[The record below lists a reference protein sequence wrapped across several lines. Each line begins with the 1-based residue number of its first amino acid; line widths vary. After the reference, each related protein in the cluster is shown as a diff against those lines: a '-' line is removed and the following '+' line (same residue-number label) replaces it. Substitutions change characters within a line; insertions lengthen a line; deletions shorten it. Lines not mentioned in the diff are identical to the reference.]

1 MNRKALRRFWSR
13 LNGLLPSRRRDQ
25 DLADELE
32 SHIELLTEDN
42 IRGGMSPADARRAAL
57 LKLGGL
63 ESVKE
68 SYRDQRGLPAVE
80 SLFQD
85 LRYAF
90 RGMRRRPGFTI
101 TAVTCLALGIGATTA
116 LFSVLN
122 AVLIRRL
129 PVAQPEQL
137 VQLRFQGDAK
147 LPKTVRR
154 STSGFNRS
162 SFPHYMLQELQDG
175 DSGISEL
182 FAFVPLNFDRH
193 GVTVNIDGTPSTA
206 GGEMVSAN
214 YFRGLGV
221 APVIGRAIA
230 EEDLKPGSPNV
241 AVLSY
246 GYWTRQFGRDR
257 SIIGHRISLNGQ
269 PFVIIGVAP
278 QEFFGVNA
286 ALPPDFWVPLR
297 DVPGLAPWGN
307 SSPKAGAMFSDRAWW
322 WCMLMGRLKPGVTA
336 QRAQLQLDT
345 RFRQL
350 LAAAAPADF
359 KPEILPHVEL
369 TDAGKGLDNL
379 RNRLSQPLKLL
390 LAATGLVL
398 LIACANVATLLLA
411 RATARQRETSVRL
424 ALGAM
429 RGRLIRQYVTE
440 SVLLALVGGG
450 LGVLVAYWGS
460 HGLVL
465 LDQDTRGLS
474 LDVQPDG
481 TVLGFCLGLS
491 LLTGILFGLAP
502 AFRATRTNVSTR
514 IQEGVTMHIS
524 RLSLGS
530 ALVAGQVALS
540 VLLLFG
546 AGLFLRTLGNLESQD
561 LGFRRENLLVFALN
575 PPRTAYT
582 GDRRVEFYHRAL
594 EAIQPLPGVESATSS
609 GLALLSGWT
618 NNSDA
623 STDSAAQPT
632 SGKASNTVSWNTVG
646 PNFFHTMGM
655 NLIQGRDLDWT
666 DIRLARKVA
675 VVNAALA
682 RQMFPNRNPVG
693 HRFSMSE
700 EYNPSE
706 AIEIIGVVGDAKY
719 ASLRGKAE
727 PTAYISYTAIPE
739 SVSKMHYEVR
749 TAADPAAVLTAIRT
763 AMRGIDPAVP
773 LVDPKTQTEM
783 LREGLGE
790 ERLFAVL
797 CTVFGSLAMILVAV
811 GLYGTLAYTVTRRT
825 NEIGIRMA
833 LGAPRTHVLWMVL
846 RESLLLIGAGA
857 LVGLPAAL
865 MASRLVENQVYGVK
879 PGDPVTLAAALSV
892 LLLVGATASFLPA
905 RRAAQIDPQV
915 ALRNE

>member
-1 MNRKALRRFWSR
+1 MNRKALRRSWNR
-13 LNGLLPSRRRDQ
+13 LKGLLPSRRRDQ
-25 DLADELE
+25 ELADELE

-42 IRGGMSPADARRAAL
+42 IRSGMSPADARRAAV

-68 SYRDQRGLPAVE
+68 SYRDQRGLPAIE
-80 SLFQD
+80 ALFQD

-90 RGMRRRPGFTI
+90 RGMRHRPGFTL
-101 TAVTCLALGIGATTA
+101 TAIACLALGIGATTA

-122 AVLIRRL
+122 AVLIRHL
-129 PVAQPEQL
+129 PVAHPEQL

-147 LPKTVRR
+147 LPRTIRH
-154 STSGFNRS
+154 SNSGFRRA
-162 SFPHYMLQELQDG
+162 SFPHYMLQELQDTS
-175 DSGISEL
+175 SGLSEL
-182 FAFVPLNFDRH
+182 FAFVPMNFDRH
-193 GVTVNIDGTPSTA
+193 GVTVNIDGVPSSA

-221 APVIGRAIA
+221 APVIGRAIS

-241 AVLSY
+241 AVLSH
-246 GYWTRQFGRDR
+246 GYWTRQFGRGR
-257 SIIGHRISLNGQ
+257 GVVGHRISLNGQ
-269 PFVIIGVAP
+269 PFTVIGVAP
-278 QEFFGVNA
+278 QDFFGVNA
-286 ALPPDFWVPLR
+286 AQPPEFWIPLR
-297 DVPGLAPWGN
+297 DLPGLAPWGN
-307 SSPKAGAMFSDRAWW
+307 SSPKASQMFSDRTWW
-322 WCMLMGRLKPGVTA
+322 WCMLMGRLQPGVTA
-336 QRAQLQLDT
+336 QQAQLQLDA
-345 RFRQL
+345 RFRQI
-350 LAAAAPADF
+350 LAAAGPADL
-359 KPEILPHVEL
+359 KPEILPHLEL

-379 RNRLSQPLKLL
+379 RSRLSRPLQLL
-390 LAATGLVL
+390 LGATGLVL

-411 RATARQRETSVRL
+411 RAAARQRETSVRL

-429 RGRLIRQYVTE
+429 RGRLIRQYLTE

-450 LGVLVAYWGS
+450 LGVLVAFWGS

-465 LDQDTRGLS
+465 LDQDTRALS

-502 AFRATRTNVSTR
+502 ALRATRTNVSTR
-514 IQEGVTMHIS
+514 IQEGVTMHVR

-561 LGFRRENLLVFALN
+561 LGFRSENLLVFSLN

-594 EAIQPLPGVESATSS
+594 ESIQPLPGVESATSS
-609 GLALLSGWT
+609 GLALLAGWI

-623 STDSAAQPT
+623 SADTATSANRAK
-632 SGKASNTVSWNTVG
+632 SSNSLSWNTVG
-646 PNFFHTMGM
+646 PNYFHTMGM

-675 VVNAALA
+675 VVNTAMA
-682 RQMFPNRNPVG
+682 RHFFPNQNPVG

-719 ASLRGKAE
+719 GSLRGKVD
-727 PTAYISYTAIPE
+727 PTAYISYPAIPE

-749 TAADPAAVLTAIRT
+749 TAGDPAAVFSAIRT
-763 AMRGIDPAVP
+763 AMRGIDPDVP
-773 LVDPKTQTEM
+773 LIDPKTQTDL
-783 LREGLGE
+783 LRDGLGE

-797 CTVFGSLAMILVAV
+797 CTVFSGLAMILVAV
-811 GLYGTLAYTVTRRT
+811 GLYGTLAYAVTRRT

-833 LGAPRTHVLWMVL
+833 LGAPRGHVLWMVL
-846 RESLLLIGAGA
+846 KESLVLIGAGA

-865 MASRLVENQVYGVK
+865 AASRLVENQIFGVK
-879 PGDPVTLAAALSV
+879 PGDPLTLAATLCT
-892 LLLVGATASFLPA
+892 LLLVGAAASFLPA